1 MTKESEIK
9 EGTSSSQETHSS
21 SKDDLSER
29 IADHSATKNHDHDTR
44 SDEVCGDDSVQP
56 QENQHDMT
64 VIAR

>member
-29 IADHSATKNHDHDTR
+29 ITDHSATKNHDHDTQ
-44 SDEVCGDDSVQP
+44 SDEVSGDDSVQP

>member
-1 MTKESEIK
+1 MTKVSEIK
-9 EGTSSSQETHSS
+9 EGTSSQEAHRS

-29 IADHSATKNHDHDTR
+29 SADHSATKNHDHDTR
-44 SDEVCGDDSVQP
+44 SSGDDSVQP

>member
-9 EGTSSSQETHSS
+9 EGTSSQETHSS
-21 SKDDLSER
+21 SKHDLSER
-29 IADHSATKNHDHDTR
+29 SAYHSATQKHDHDTR
-44 SDEVCGDDSVQP
+44 SDEVSGDDSVQP